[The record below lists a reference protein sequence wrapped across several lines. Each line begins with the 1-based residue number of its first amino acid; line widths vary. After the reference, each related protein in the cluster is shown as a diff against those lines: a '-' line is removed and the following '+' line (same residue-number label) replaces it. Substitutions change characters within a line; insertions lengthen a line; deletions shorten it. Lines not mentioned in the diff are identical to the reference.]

1 MEDKYCNEYYSKRE
15 KCCFDTVFSG
25 IILVLVFFIGVLVGT
40 LGLLAEILT
49 TGILVSLI
57 IVFAILAVL
66 RIIALICSNKRC

>member
-15 KCCFDTVFSG
+15 RCCLDSVFSG
-25 IILVLVFFIGVLVGT
+25 IILVLVFFVGVLVGT

-66 RIIALICSNKRC
+66 RIIAIICSGKRC